1 VLAGQIDIAGLSKSF
16 VTPEGSIVIAVDDL
30 NLTIQPNEFF
40 VMLGPS
46 GCGKTTALRSIA
58 GLEHPDAGTISLD
71 GQRIDTLP
79 AYDRPV
85 STVFQSYALF
95 PHMTVWEN
103 VAFGLQQQKLPKAQV
118 STRVSE
124 ALAMVRLEGFDR
136 RKPHQMS
143 GGQQQRVALARCLAV
158 RPKVLLLDEPLAALD
173 LTLRRE
179 MQTELKQL
187 QREAGITFVFV
198 THDQEEALAL
208 GDRIAVFRNGRM
220 EQVGTPT
227 QMYEEPASAF
237 VAGFLGETNVIRADA
252 SADLSVRLTGGSRD
266 LTGAPGPGP
275 TLVAIRPERLTV
287 SQESG
292 HLGGVITT
300 RTYLGNEVRYRVQC
314 GAEEIQVRQSLSSN
328 NTVADVGATVFLRA
342 DEPMVRFLPVEA

>member
-1 VLAGQIDIAGLSKSF
+1 LAGHIHIAGLSKRF
-16 VTPEGSIVIAVDDL
+16 VTPEGSIVVAVDDL
-30 NLTIQPNEFF
+30 NLTIEPNEFF

-71 GQRIDTLP
+71 GERIDTLP
-79 AYDRPV
+79 AYERPV

-118 STRVSE
+118 SARVSE
-124 ALAMVRLEGFDR
+124 GLAMVRLEGFDR

-173 LTLRRE
+173 LNLRRE

-208 GDRIAVFRNGRM
+208 GDRIAVFRSGRM

-237 VAGFLGETNVIRADA
+237 VAGFLGETNIIPAVVSDGQT
-252 SADLSVRLTGGSRD
+252 VRLPGGSIA
-266 LTGAPGPGP
+266 LNGAPAQGS
-275 TLVAIRPERLTV
+275 TLVAIRPERLAV
-287 SQESG
+287 STQSG
-292 HLGGVITT
+292 HLGGVVTT
-300 RTYLGNEVRYRVQC
+300 CTYLGNEVRYRVRC
-314 GAEEIQVRQSLSSN
+314 GTQEIQVRQALSN
-328 NTVADVGATVFLRA
+328 NEMVAEVGTQVFLRA
-342 DEPMVRFLPVEA
+342 DEPMVRFLPVEV

>member
-1 VLAGQIDIAGLSKSF
+1 LAGQIDIAGLSKRF
-16 VTPEGSIVIAVDDL
+16 VTPEGSIVVAVDDL
-30 NLTIQPNEFF
+30 NLRIEPNEFF

-71 GQRIDTLP
+71 GVRIDTLP
-79 AYDRPV
+79 AYERPV

-118 STRVSE
+118 STRVAE

-173 LTLRRE
+173 LKLRRE
-179 MQTELKQL
+179 MQTELKAL

-237 VAGFLGETNVIRADA
+237 VAGFLGETNVIPADVA
-252 SADLSVRLTGGSRD
+252 QDGSVQLPGGSTA
-266 LTGAPGPGP
+266 LQGAPGTGR
-275 TLVAIRPERLTV
+275 TLVAIRPERLSV
-287 SQESG
+287 AEHSG
-292 HLGGVITT
+292 HLGGVVST
-300 RTYLGNEVRYRVQC
+300 RTYLGNEVRYQVQC
-314 GAEEIQVRQSLSSN
+314 GSQQIQVRQSLSN
-328 NTVADVGATVFLRA
+328 NDRVADVGSTVFLQA
-342 DEPMVRFLPVEA
+342 DEPMVRFLPVEE